1 MIKLL
6 IIGFLFLSSNVC
18 AFGTDG
24 CDSSAVEVFHAD
36 GADAS
41 TTFTDLDCDG
51 NGVKA
56 LTAQG
61 NAQVDTAQFK
71 FWPSQDGRAGSA
83 LLDGTSDGV
92 SAADSPD
99 FDFTGGVWTV
109 DCWARFNSLAAT
121 GILFSQR
128 SDDNNYHELRIGTNG
143 SLNYYVV
150 EGGGSTV
157 TAESAASQVTTN
169 TWYHLAV
176 TENGDNYTIWKD
188 GAVVL
193 TVSDANRIIN
203 LTGNFYL
210 GMSDV
215 AAREMN
221 GWIDECRVSKG
232 KSRYPMNGVVYTVP
246 TSPYCS
252 GCEMNGIFD

>member
-71 FWPSQDGRAGSA
+71 FGPSQDGRAGSA

-128 SDDNNYHELRIGTNG
+128 DRKS
-143 SLNYYVV
+143 VV
-150 EGGGSTV
+150 
-157 TAESAASQVTTN
+157 
-169 TWYHLAV
+169 
-176 TENGDNYTIWKD
+176 
-188 GAVVL
+188 
-193 TVSDANRIIN
+193 
-203 LTGNFYL
+203 
-210 GMSDV
+210 
-215 AAREMN
+215 
-221 GWIDECRVSKG
+221 
-232 KSRYPMNGVVYTVP
+232 
-246 TSPYCS
+246 
-252 GCEMNGIFD
+252 